1 MKKDSAIYQYEKY
14 KKQTNN
20 KMKNKKSSYIG
31 SAIGFI
37 GLLLITLILLFSSCS
52 GTSHLTL
59 EQEQKLNKI
68 DYQLS
73 KLWDT
78 YQYESDSLILEYDN
92 IINKPKNER
101 F

>member
-1 MKKDSAIYQYEKY
+1 MDKR
-14 KKQTNN
+14 
-20 KMKNKKSSYIG
+20 SSYIG
-31 SAIGFI
+31 SAVGFI

-59 EQEQKLNKI
+59 KQEQELNKI

-92 IINKPKNER
+92 IINKPKKLKNNDK
-101 F
+101 

>member
-1 MKKDSAIYQYEKY
+1 MDKR
-14 KKQTNN
+14 
-20 KMKNKKSSYIG
+20 SSYIG
-31 SAIGFI
+31 SAVGFI

-59 EQEQKLNKI
+59 EQEQELNKI

-92 IINKPKNER
+92 IINKPKKLKNNDK
-101 F
+101 